1 MQIVLVARDV
11 GYRQT
16 TAGYSD
22 LGQSEEGTLLR
33 GDNPLWTTARGR
45 FNEEVIL
52 GRN

>member
-33 GDNPLWTTARGR
+33 GDNPVSSTQKNT
-45 FNEEVIL
+45 IL
-52 GRN
+52 ASRNLLK